1 MIMEEIRAAHI
12 LFLEKQADI
21 AELLLYP
28 PFAFMPK
35 DKFGG
40 PDDYNFPAKTALGRK
55 LEKAFDK
62 EINRVNYKSNIDP
75 SVELFSDPFAK
86 IEKEFETDLEEARQ
100 FRSRYPDREEA
111 LIESEKLKPVNEE
124 VVIVD

>member
-62 EINRVNYKSNIDP
+62 EINRVNYKSNMDP

>member
-62 EINRVNYKSNIDP
+62 EINRVNYKSNMEP

-100 FRSRYPDREEA
+100 FSSRYPDREEA

>member
-1 MIMEEIRAAHI
+1 MTMEEIRAAHR
-12 LFLEKQADI
+12 LYLDKQADI
-21 AELLLYP
+21 SELLLYP

-40 PDDYNFPAKTALGRK
+40 PDEYNFPAKTALGRK

-62 EINRVNYKSNIDP
+62 EINRVNYKSNMNP
-75 SVELFSDPFAK
+75 SVELFSDPFKK
-86 IEKEFETDLEEARQ
+86 IETDFEADLEEARQ
-100 FRSRYPDREEA
+100 FRTRYPDREEA

>member
-62 EINRVNYKSNIDP
+62 EINRVNYKSNMDP
-75 SVELFSDPFAK
+75 SVELFSNPFAK

>member
-62 EINRVNYKSNIDP
+62 EINRVNYKSNMDP
-75 SVELFSDPFAK
+75 SVELFSDPFTK

>member
-40 PDDYNFPAKTALGRK
+40 PDEYNFPAKTALGRK

-62 EINRVNYKSNIDP
+62 EINRVNYKSNMDP
-75 SVELFSDPFAK
+75 SVELFADPFSN
-86 IEKEFETDLEEARQ
+86 IEKEFDTDLEEARQ
-100 FRSRYPDREEA
+100 FRTRYPDREEA
-111 LIESEKLKPVNEE
+111 LVESEKLKPVNEE

>member
-40 PDDYNFPAKTALGRK
+40 PDDYNFPAKTELGRK

-62 EINRVNYKSNIDP
+62 EINRVNYKSNMDP
-75 SVELFSDPFAK
+75 SVELFSDPFSK

>member
-62 EINRVNYKSNIDP
+62 EINRVNYKSNMDP
-75 SVELFSDPFAK
+75 SVELFSDSFAK
-86 IEKEFETDLEEARQ
+86 IEKKFETDLEEA
-100 FRSRYPDREEA
+100 
-111 LIESEKLKPVNEE
+111 
-124 VVIVD
+124 

>member
-1 MIMEEIRAAHI
+1 MTMEEIRAAHRS
-12 LFLEKQADI
+12 FLEKQADI
-21 AELLLYP
+21 SELLLYP

-40 PDDYNFPAKTALGRK
+40 PDEYMFPAKTALGRK
-55 LEKAFDK
+55 FEKAFDK
-62 EINRVNYKSNIDP
+62 EINRVNYKSTMDP
-75 SVELFSDPFAK
+75 SVELFAEPFAK
-86 IEKEFETDLEEARQ
+86 LEKEFETDLEEARQ

>member
-62 EINRVNYKSNIDP
+62 EINRVNYKSNMDP

-111 LIESEKLKPVNEE
+111 LIESEKIKPVNEE